1 MLSPEFPYKGNQ
13 IILSS
18 DRVTLHS
25 KNDGIFLFGKR
36 MVALSSKET
45 INLDATEKIILDSD
59 MIELGHNARVLG
71 QPVILG
77 DTFIRQMKDLLQAI
91 QQAGSL
97 LNSVAETD
105 PGASYIN
112 MSTAGDYLYREAQKM
127 RTYLDSP
134 TSPQYPLSK
143 NTYTR

>member
-18 DRVTLHS
+18 DRVLLHAKS
-25 KNDGIFLFGKR
+25 DGIFLFGKR
-36 MVALSSKET
+36 MVALSPKET

-59 MIELGHNARVLG
+59 LIELGHNARTLG

-77 DTFIRQMKDLLQAI
+77 NIFISQMKDLLQAI
-91 QQAGSL
+91 QQAGNL
-97 LNSVAETD
+97 LSSVAESN
-105 PGASYIN
+105 PGASYMN
-112 MSTAGDYLYREAQKM
+112 MSTAGNNLRDAAKKM
-127 RTYLDSP
+127 KGFLESP
-134 TSPQYPLSK
+134 SGPQYPLSK

>member
-18 DRVTLHS
+18 DRVLIHS

-59 MIELGHNARVLG
+59 MIELGHNARTLG
-71 QPVILG
+71 QPLILG
-77 DTFIRQMKDLLQAI
+77 DTFIRQMKDLLQAV
-91 QQAGSL
+91 QQAGNL
-97 LNSVAETD
+97 LKSVAESN
-105 PGASYIN
+105 PGASY
-112 MSTAGDYLYREAQKM
+112 MSISSAGDYLYREAKKIKGF
-127 RTYLDSP
+127 LESP
-134 TSPQYPLSK
+134 SGPQYPLSK

>member
-18 DRVTLHS
+18 DRVLLHA

-59 MIELGHNARVLG
+59 MIELGHNARALG
-71 QPVILG
+71 QPLILG
-77 DTFIRQMKDLLQAI
+77 TTFIRQMNDLLQAI
-91 QQAGSL
+91 QQAGNL
-97 LNSVAETD
+97 LTSVAESN
-105 PGASYIN
+105 PGASYMNI
-112 MSTAGDYLYREAQKM
+112 SSAGDYLYREAKKM
-127 RTYLDSP
+127 KGFLDSP
-134 TSPQYPLSK
+134 GGPQYPLSK